1 MDAFDAI
8 LLVSFGGPEGMGDV
22 MPFLDNVLKGRNIP
36 NERKQAVAHHYELFG
51 GVSPI
56 NGQNRKLLD
65 ALKNQLDARGIH
77 LPLFWGNRNW
87 HPMIE
92 DTVACMSRAGVQ
104 RALAFVTSAYG
115 SFSGCRQY
123 VEDIE
128 RAQAS
133 VAQAAGDALEPPVI
147 EKLRCFYNHPK
158 FIAAN
163 QERLKEAIA
172 LVPQERRAGLAVAFT
187 AHSIPQTMSE
197 KCSYVQEL
205 NETARLVMET
215 CPDTPSQVVFQSRS
229 GAPGQPWLEPDIS
242 EHLTRMKDDGV
253 SDVIVAPIGFLSD
266 HMEVVYD
273 LDVEAKQH
281 ACDIGINIYRAATV
295 GTHPAFVSM
304 VVDLIQERLD
314 EGSDRSAVGRFG
326 ASPDRCPADCCSY
339 VPARPL

>member
-1 MDAFDAI
+1 MEPFDAI
-8 LLVSFGGPEGMGDV
+8 LLVSFGGPEGMDDV
-22 MPFLDNVLKGRNIP
+22 MPFLDNVLRGRNIP
-36 NERKQAVAHHYELFG
+36 AERKQAVAHHYELFS

-65 ALKNQLDARGIH
+65 ALKNQLAERGIH
-77 LPLFWGNRNW
+77 LPSYWGNRNW

-128 RAQAS
+128 RARAS
-133 VAQAAGDALEPPVI
+133 VTQTQGEALKPPVI

-172 LVPQERRAGLAVAFT
+172 LVPKERRAGLAVAFT

-197 KCSYVQEL
+197 RCSYVQEL
-205 NETARLVMET
+205 NETGRLVIEA

-229 GAPGQPWLEPDIS
+229 GAPGQPWLEPDILD
-242 EHLTRMKDDGV
+242 HLTRLKDDGI
-253 SDVIVAPIGFLSD
+253 SDVIIAPIGFLSD

-281 ACDIGINIYRAATV
+281 ASEIGINIYRAATV

-304 VVDLIQERLD
+304 IVDLIQERLD
-314 EGSDRSAVGRFG
+314 EGSDRAAVGRFG
-326 ASPDRCPADCCSY
+326 ASPDRCPADCCRY
-339 VPARPL
+339 VPAHRL